1 MRLTVQR
8 SEASV
13 LLVQS
18 CGLVVEAHIIDER
31 SEWRTFGD
39 KEKDSDDPSRVGA
52 AANALYADGGLSTSI
67 GKVQGDGGASYSL
80 NRLQNRQNLTD
91 RVLQNAVRQIGIACE
106 RLSVVD
112 GVKHRASEVFKKVGW
127 LVHVY
132 V

>member
-1 MRLTVQR
+1 MHGVPKWGVLTPCNSIYEFADVFWLLYSLQPVDV
-8 SEASV
+8 ASI
-13 LLVQS
+13 Q
-18 CGLVVEAHIIDER
+18 
-31 SEWRTFGD
+31 
-39 KEKDSDDPSRVGA
+39 EKDSDDPSRVGA